1 MARQPSCYC
10 GKTPTEASSRGCIYD
25 HMAAAWLP
33 NRCRDEGL
41 AKIFEELANGHNWTY
56 FNYPEVTKELSI
68 AEVSSLAGVG
78 VEIKDGVGVVRT
90 TIDWHLSHCL
100 YTWWKL
106 ARVAST
112 GTLMGPKYSN
122 EGHVKHCI
130 QEVWKHL
137 NRSSGLDKLSSI
149 TGVYLFPE

>member
-1 MARQPSCYC
+1 MTDRPSCYC
-10 GKTPTEASSRGCIYD
+10 GKTPTEAASRGCIYD

-33 NRCRDEGL
+33 NRCHDEGL
-41 AKIFEELANGHNWTY
+41 VKIFEELADGHNWTY
-56 FNYPEVTKELSI
+56 FNYPELTKELSI

-106 ARVAST
+106 TRVAST

-122 EGHVKHCI
+122 EEHVKHCI
-130 QEVWKHL
+130 HEVWKHL
-137 NRSSGLDKLSSI
+137 KQLSYLNKLSSI